1 MQRRRFALASQ
12 RAGLSFAELAI
23 VLAIV
28 AVLSCIGLIAA
39 REARKK
45 ACRARAQGILNYVY
59 RMEIL
64 HCGAEGR
71 YTADLEALKAM
82 GLPSQLDPYYQF
94 TVESEGSDFTC
105 LAWGNLDYDAEA
117 DSLIVDQTGI
127 IRQLAED

>member
-1 MQRRRFALASQ
+1 MQRRRFALGSQ

-28 AVLSCIGLIAA
+28 GILSCIGLIAA

-45 ACRARAQGILNYVY
+45 ACRARAQGVLNYVY

-64 HCGAEGR
+64 HAGVEGR
-71 YTADLEALKAM
+71 YTADLEALRRM

-94 TVESEGSDFTC
+94 ALASEGEDFTC
-105 LAWGNLDYDAEA
+105 LAYGNLDFDAEA
-117 DSLIVDQTGI
+117 DSLIVDQTGV

>member
-1 MQRRRFALASQ
+1 MRRRIALRTQ

-23 VLAIV
+23 VLVIV
-28 AVLSCIGLIAA
+28 GFLSCIGLLAA

-45 ACRARAQGILNYVY
+45 ACRARAQGVLNYVY
-59 RMEIL
+59 RMEVL
-64 HCGAEGR
+64 HAGAEGR

-82 GLPSQLDPYYQF
+82 GLPSQLDPFYQF
-94 TVESEGSDFTC
+94 AIESEGREFTC
-105 LAWGNLDYDAEA
+105 LAWGNLDFDAEA

>member
-71 YTADLEALKAM
+71 YTADLEALRAM

-94 TVESEGSDFTC
+94 ALESSGETFTC
-105 LAWGNLDYDAEA
+105 LAWGNLDYDREA
-117 DSLIVDQTGI
+117 DSLRVDQTGVI
-127 IRQLAED
+127 QLLAED